1 MTLKARIAPMETTQ
15 ILAQIKAMAFK
26 YFSFI
31 TENITENI
39 TKNIQISEIIRQLFS
54 MLRGSLFTFI
64 FWLGG
69 LG

>member
-1 MTLKARIAPMETTQ
+1 MPRSTREQRA
-15 ILAQIKAMAFK
+15 
-26 YFSFI
+26 I
-31 TENITENI
+31 TMPDWTSTAL